1 MEKVKILI
9 ITQHFYP
16 ENFRI
21 NDIASEWVKR
31 GYEVEAV
38 TAIPNYPQG
47 KFFKGYGFFKRR
59 TEEWNGIRIH
69 HIPII
74 PSGNN
79 PLQLILNY
87 YSFPFFGF
95 FWNLF
100 TRIKAD
106 YVFMFETSPMHQCKI
121 GVRYA
126 KKHKVPLY
134 LYAQDLWPESFEMIT
149 EIHSPLFIVPL
160 NHMVDN
166 IYRACD
172 RIFVTSES
180 ARQAVINRKVP
191 VPQDKVVFLPQYAEE
206 IYKPVNRQYVR
217 DNHLA
222 DEIPDDDSFKII
234 FTGNIG
240 YAQGLELLLEAAES
254 LRNEKL
260 KFVIVGDGRYR
271 EKLQNEVKNQ
281 HHSEMF
287 IFTGRRPPES
297 IPALLSVCDMAYISY
312 KDNTLFDMMI
322 PAKLQ
327 SYMACAMP
335 ILAVAAGETARIIKT
350 ADCGYCSDTGC
361 AEGLILNIKRAMELK
376 RDNPDELLR
385 MSHNS
390 GEYSRKEFGKNRIMD
405 KLCGFIE
412 F

>member
-1 MEKVKILI
+1 M
-9 ITQHFYP
+9 
-16 ENFRI
+16 
-21 NDIASEWVKR
+21 
-31 GYEVEAV
+31 
-38 TAIPNYPQG
+38 
-47 KFFKGYGFFKRR
+47 
-59 TEEWNGIRIH
+59 
-69 HIPII
+69 
-74 PSGNN
+74 
-79 PLQLILNY
+79 
-87 YSFPFFGF
+87 
-95 FWNLF
+95 
-100 TRIKAD
+100 
-106 YVFMFETSPMHQCKI
+106 
-121 GVRYA
+121 
-126 KKHKVPLY
+126 
-134 LYAQDLWPESFEMIT
+134 
-149 EIHSPLFIVPL
+149 
-160 NHMVDN
+160 
-166 IYRACD
+166 
-172 RIFVTSES
+172 
-180 ARQAVINRKVP
+180 
-191 VPQDKVVFLPQYAEE
+191 
-206 IYKPVNRQYVR
+206 
-217 DNHLA
+217 
-222 DEIPDDDSFKII
+222 
-234 FTGNIG
+234 
-240 YAQGLELLLEAAES
+240 LEAAES

-271 EKLQNEVKNQ
+271 EKLLNEVKNQ

-287 IFTGRRPPES
+287 IFTGRRAPES

-335 ILAVAAGETARIIKT
+335 ILAVAAGETARIINT